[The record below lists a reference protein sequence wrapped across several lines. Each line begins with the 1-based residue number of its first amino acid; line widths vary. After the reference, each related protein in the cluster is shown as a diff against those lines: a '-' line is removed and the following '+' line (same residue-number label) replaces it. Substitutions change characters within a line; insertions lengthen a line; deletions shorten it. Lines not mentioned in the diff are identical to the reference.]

1 MAGKLPPK
9 FDAFARVFPILG
21 WLPSY
26 EPGWVR
32 ADMIAGLTLWGILV
46 PEAIAY
52 AAMAG
57 APLEA
62 GLYTLL
68 GSLLV
73 YAILGTTR
81 QAVSA
86 PTSGSSI
93 MMAAVIA
100 PFLVTDPKELAE
112 LLVLLVLLVSI
123 ILLLCGLLRLGF
135 VTAFISHSVMTGFIF
150 GLAIHIAVNQAPK
163 LFGLPRG
170 QGETIYQLWHLIGQL
185 GGTNWVTFAI
195 GAGALAL
202 LYGLE
207 ARDPRAPGPLMI
219 MVGGIL
225 VVSVFRL
232 SDEYGVR
239 IVGAMQTGLPELSLP
254 KVNLDDVLDL
264 LPGALA
270 IVLFVVSET
279 LGVGH
284 SLGRQYGYDIDPNQ
298 ELIALG
304 AANVTSACLGGLV
317 SGCSMSSTAVND
329 RAGAKS
335 QFSSLTAAAMV
346 LITLVALMRLFHN
359 LPEAVL
365 GAIVIYAVA
374 RMMKVNELKR
384 FYQFHVDEFAQAM
397 LALLGVIIV
406 GILPGLAIAIV
417 LSLLRFIWGAS
428 HLSVSRLGP
437 VPGREHSY
445 GNIEHPAERSP
456 IQGLEILR
464 LNGPL
469 FFANALRFRNEVRA
483 LLSGSN
489 PLKAILI
496 NLHANFGIDLSSTDM
511 LLGLVAE
518 AKKTNTEILFA
529 ELQDPVRQMFRRS
542 GLLDRIGEDR
552 IFPTVDDGV
561 QDYVRRYPAARRA
574 SV

>member
-1 MAGKLPPK
+1 MLRKPSPK
-9 FDAFARVFPILG
+9 CDAVAQFFPILE
-21 WLPSY
+21 WLPRY
-26 EPGWVR
+26 KPEWLRGDV
-32 ADMIAGLTLWGILV
+32 IAGLTLWGILV

-57 APLEA
+57 ASLEA

-68 GSLLV
+68 GSLVV

-93 MMAAVIA
+93 MIAAVLA
-100 PFLVTDPKELAE
+100 PFLVTNIEELAKLVI
-112 LLVLLVLLVSI
+112 LLVLVVGI

-170 QGETIYQLWHLIGQL
+170 HGETVYQLWHLIGQL
-185 GGTNWVTFAI
+185 GGTNGVTFTI

-202 LYGLE
+202 LYVLE
-207 ARDPRAPGPLMI
+207 ARDPRAPGPLMV
-219 MVGGIL
+219 MVAGIL
-225 VVSVFRL
+225 VVSIFQL
-232 SDEYGVR
+232 SEHYGVR
-239 IVGAMQTGLPELSLP
+239 IVGTMQTGLPALSLP
-254 KVNLDDVLDL
+254 KINLDDVFDL
-264 LPGALA
+264 LPGAFA

-304 AANVTSACLGGLV
+304 VANITSSCLGGLV

-335 QFSSLTAAAMV
+335 QVSSLAAAGMV
-346 LITLVALMRLFHN
+346 LVTLIALMPLFHN

-365 GAIVIYAVA
+365 GAIVIYAVT
-374 RMMKVNELKR
+374 RMMKVSELKR
-384 FYQFHVDEFAQAM
+384 FYQFHVDEFAHAT

-406 GILPGLAIAIV
+406 GILPGLAIAIA

-428 HLSVSRLGP
+428 HLSVSHLRP
-437 VPGREHSY
+437 VPGNEHTY
-445 GNIEHPAERSP
+445 ANAECPAGESAIR
-456 IQGLEILR
+456 GLEILR

-469 FFANALRFRNEVRA
+469 FFANELRFRNEVRS
-483 LLSGSN
+483 LLARSN

-511 LLGLVAE
+511 LLDLVAE

-529 ELQDPVRQMFRRS
+529 ELQDPVRQMFRRC
-542 GLLDRIGEDR
+542 GLLDRVGEDR
-552 IFPTVDDGV
+552 LFSTVDDGV
-561 QDYVRRYPAARRA
+561 QDYIKRYPVGSR
-574 SV
+574 